1 MQMYVDFWL
10 IPINKSDSCR
20 SCCDKGMRLR
30 QSRGGGLEC
39 VVKNIKKLNLFVV
52 ILMFFPT
59 FAEFYKFNP

>member
-1 MQMYVDFWL
+1 MNQITDA
-10 IPINKSDSCR
+10 K
-20 SCCDKGMRLR
+20 SCCDRGKYLR
-30 QSRGGGLEC
+30 QSRGGGVEC